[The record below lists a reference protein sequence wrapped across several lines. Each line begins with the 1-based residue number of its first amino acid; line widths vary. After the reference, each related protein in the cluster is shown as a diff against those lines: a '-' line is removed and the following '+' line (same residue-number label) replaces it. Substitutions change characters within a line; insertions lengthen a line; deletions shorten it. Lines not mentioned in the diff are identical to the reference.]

1 MLLGAQLPHQFLN
14 LRRKDFSAPL
24 HSCLGLLFL
33 VTTTPPQLWP
43 PFSSSSGIS
52 LPLVYTHISYEFHIN
67 FLSNMFA
74 SLPLVF
80 VLFLHWFS
88 FHKLIQSF
96 TSVQLNYQTMFWPLT
111 LIFHIF
117 GQELLCFLPC
127 WSLSLMPGKRSLNSP
142 NAYKNLIVVRFL
154 MLLTNIYLFYPC
166 ISHPS
171 VSGLC
176 LSCTFWEVGCP
187 FSLCVWPLSVM
198 TTSW

>member
-24 HSCLGLLFL
+24 HSCLGLPFL

-80 VLFLHWFS
+80 VLFLHWLS

-96 TSVQLNYQTMFWPLT
+96 TSAQLNYQTMFWPLM
-111 LIFHIF
+111 LIFSHF
-117 GQELLCFLPC
+117 RTRTTV
-127 WSLSLMPGKRSLNSP
+127 LSSMLMSFPHAGEMFPKFPKRLQ
-142 NAYKNLIVVRFL
+142 KFD
-154 MLLTNIYLFYPC
+154 
-166 ISHPS
+166 
-171 VSGLC
+171 SG
-176 LSCTFWEVGCP
+176 
-187 FSLCVWPLSVM
+187 
-198 TTSW
+198 